1 METCIFTA
9 RYSCILN
16 FLRVSIIIMLN
27 IAVKHEYI
35 LVCSKYKREVAW
47 NEPEGRK

>member
-1 METCIFTA
+1 MHFKFSQGFYNYHA
-9 RYSCILN
+9 L
-16 FLRVSIIIMLN
+16 IMLN